1 MLRPGGA
8 GTVILCGCVC
18 VAARSRNL
26 ACLCPLRR
34 RDCLIRPPSCAR
46 DDWGATGS
54 VLVLKDDAVSVS
66 DVKK

>member
-1 MLRPGGA
+1 MG
-8 GTVILCGCVC
+8 VC

-26 ACLCPLRR
+26 ACLCLRR
-34 RDCLIRPPSCAR
+34 RDSLIRPPSCAR

-66 DVKK
+66 DVKKVNKSEF